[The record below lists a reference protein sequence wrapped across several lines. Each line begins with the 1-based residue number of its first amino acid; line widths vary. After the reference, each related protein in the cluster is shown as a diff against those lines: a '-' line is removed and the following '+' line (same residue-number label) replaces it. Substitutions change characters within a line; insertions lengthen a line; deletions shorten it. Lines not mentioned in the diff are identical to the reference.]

1 MNRSARVQKEAG
13 MKQICGDCLH
23 YNACAAWNIG
33 SLANTDAGNCINFE
47 HIHLYDSVEV
57 VRCKDCA
64 VPHNHW
70 TGCPR
75 MNGTIMRPDDYC
87 SHGERKEV

>member
-1 MNRSARVQKEAG
+1 

-33 SLANTDAGNCINFE
+33 SLANTEARNCINFE

-57 VRCKDCA
+57 VRCKDCKYLGIKFA
-64 VPHNHW
+64 YGYCENVSGLH
-70 TGCPR
+70 G
-75 MNGTIMRPDDYC
+75 IVRPESYC
-87 SHGERKEV
+87 SRGERKEVQGWR